1 MYPPDASET
10 PDTEAQQH
18 HAPELELELL
28 RAGVRKMA
36 AQRAA
41 CSRCG
46 RSLLVGER
54 VQVFAAGGGE
64 RHICALCLAT
74 DAPESS
80 IGELV
85 RTERVRAAERP
96 LSVRRAA

>member
-10 PDTEAQQH
+10 PDTEVQQH
-18 HAPELELELL
+18 HSPELELELL
-28 RAGVRKMA
+28 RAGVRKMT

-54 VQVFAAGGGE
+54 VQVFAAAGE
-64 RHICALCLAT
+64 ESQICALCLAIG
-74 DAPESS
+74 AAESS
-80 IGELV
+80 IGEPV
-85 RTERVRAAERP
+85 RTERVPAGERP

>member
-1 MYPPDASET
+1 MYPPDASQT
-10 PDTEAQQH
+10 PDTEVQQH

-36 AQRAA
+36 AQRAR
-41 CSRCG
+41 CSHCR

-54 VQVFAAGGGE
+54 VQVFAAAGGE
-64 RHICALCLAT
+64 RHVCALCLAT
-74 DAPESS
+74 EAEGS

-85 RTERVRAAERP
+85 RTERVRAGERRI
-96 LSVRRAA
+96 SVRRAA

>member
-1 MYPPDASET
+1 MYPSGESET
-10 PDTEAQQH
+10 PDPGSAQH
-18 HAPELELELL
+18 HAPELELELM

-36 AQRAA
+36 AQRPT
-41 CSRCG
+41 CSRCA

-64 RHICALCLAT
+64 RHICALCLVTEA
-74 DAPESS
+74 EGSS
-80 IGELV
+80 VGKLV